1 MSLGWKRCGILVGP
15 SLTIGTGV
23 LGLVWRKTSRRPVQ
37 CRTTAGRDGTSRD
50 GGGEGAETGGESGF
64 FLEYC
69 FVGEKKWEMHGRV
82 ISDQL
87 MWRPLPLMVCF
98 WVYLFTCRLLPAT
111 AHQHLLLVITVVYLE
126 HLLLLHVPLVSCFCF
141 WNILSGDIGT
151 IKARTISSPP
161 RMQSCKF

>member
-1 MSLGWKRCGILVGP
+1 MHPIRKGIFKQEIGRTKVVVGLEEDRSILVGP

-69 FVGEKKWEMHGRV
+69 FVGEKKWESMG
-82 ISDQL
+82 
-87 MWRPLPLMVCF
+87 
-98 WVYLFTCRLLPAT
+98 
-111 AHQHLLLVITVVYLE
+111 E
-126 HLLLLHVPLVSCFCF
+126 
-141 WNILSGDIGT
+141 
-151 IKARTISSPP
+151 
-161 RMQSCKF
+161 